1 MRNGDMVCSSE
12 SIELDEYFE
21 VPSSISNDPRMASI
35 LRSLTAKKILLG
47 VLENVLANQAT
58 IYYNN
63 ECTKLLI
70 GQVESVLQESV
81 ALNFLDHGYTLPSCD
96 AGYESMPETVE
107 MDSWNRGCI
116 EIAKL
121 KETSMS
127 FNKSHKKATSYGTS
141 FVAKEGKVVRD
152 SQWRQFNF
160 TMTRLQKIDHQE
172 ELLRQSKTTMANIA
186 RRNREVELKPT
197 SIAPEKNLDKFDHA
211 YLSNI
216 TKEIV
221 SYSKYSHQRRGFEIR
236 DASSSTSHQPPDR
249 RQQQKGHS
257 ATRQVSNSKRGKI
270 IEELLPTSR
279 TRISNR

>member
-1 MRNGDMVCSSE
+1 MRNGDMICSSE
-12 SIELDEYFE
+12 SIELDEYLE
-21 VPSSISNDPRMASI
+21 VPSSLSTDPRMTSI
-35 LRSLTAKKILLG
+35 VRSLTAKKILL
-47 VLENVLANQAT
+47 EIIEKVLANQAT

-63 ECTKLLI
+63 ECKKLLI

-81 ALNFLDHGYTLPSCD
+81 SLNFLDHGYTLPPCD

-121 KETSMS
+121 KETSMD
-127 FNKSHKKATSYGTS
+127 FHKHHKKATSFGTT

-197 SIAPEKNLDKFDHA
+197 SIASEKNLDKFDYT
-211 YLSNI
+211 YLSSI

-221 SYSKYSHQRRGFEIR
+221 SHSKYSHQRRSFEIR
-236 DASSSTSHQPPDR
+236 NANSSTSYQSTYC
-249 RQQQKGHS
+249 RQ
-257 ATRQVSNSKRGKI
+257 
-270 IEELLPTSR
+270 
-279 TRISNR
+279 